1 MQFCICLYL
10 FSDSYPTLIDRYGNH
25 SMYNV
30 DVYGKYTFACAVERL
45 PKLREYFGIFI
56 KEDPELYSNYL
67 ECLRRMSLENM
78 ETQK

>member
-1 MQFCICLYL
+1 
-10 FSDSYPTLIDRYGNH
+10 
-25 SMYNV
+25 MYNV

-56 KEDPELYSNYL
+56 KEDPELYGNYL